1 MVVGLSGVQ
10 GQRLIQSG
18 PVDKKPEEPHKLT
31 RTASD
36 LDMNSYWMAWIRQ
49 APGKGLEW
57 VIKLQ
62 NGSDGNCKDSLKS
75 RFSISKNGSNNI
87 VTLEGK
93 RIKTEDTAVYYC
105 VRYNDTQWCEANYFD
120 YWGKGTM
127 VTVSSVSKSPSVSLL
142 SGPIGT
148 TQYLMCMI
156 EDFTPNKVTVT
167 WKKNDKEVE
176 GQTPTV
182 GLQPSGLYSASSL
195 LKCSSS
201 SVIYPD
207 FILLLSPFRTT
218 DGDSEPTECEKC
230 VHGQPSSAG
239 LCHQWYRPEHSGWY
253 HYHLAGQRK

>member
-1 MVVGLSGVQ
+1 SDWISHILMCVQ

-18 PVDKKPEEPHKLT
+18 PVVKKPEEPHKLT
-31 RTASD
+31 CTASD

-57 VIKLQ
+57 VATITHNSRSTFYPQSVQGRFIISRDNSIKQVYLQ
-62 NGSDGNCKDSLKS
+62 MNSL
-75 RFSISKNGSNNI
+75 
-87 VTLEGK
+87 
-93 RIKTEDTAVYYC
+93 KTEDSAVYYC
-105 VRYNDTQWCEANYFD
+105 ARDTVTQEHDLYKNNKDVCHMKPSYFD

-195 LKCSSS
+195 LKVNKTEWNNKVNYSCVVQGGPMSTKS
-201 SVIYPD
+201 SVLP
-207 FILLLSPFRTT
+207 
-218 DGDSEPTECEKC
+218 
-230 VHGQPSSAG
+230 
-239 LCHQWYRPEHSGWY
+239 
-253 HYHLAGQRK
+253 

>member
-1 MVVGLSGVQ
+1 MVIGLSGVQ

-18 PVDKKPEEPHKLT
+18 PVVKKPEEPHKLT
-31 RTASD
+31 CTASD

-57 VIKLQ
+57 VATITHNSRSTFYPQSVQGRFIISRDNSIKQVYLQ
-62 NGSDGNCKDSLKS
+62 MN
-75 RFSISKNGSNNI
+75 R
-87 VTLEGK
+87 K

-195 LKCSSS
+195 LKVNKTEWNNKVNYSCVVQGGPMSTKS
-201 SVIYPD
+201 SVLP
-207 FILLLSPFRTT
+207 
-218 DGDSEPTECEKC
+218 
-230 VHGQPSSAG
+230 
-239 LCHQWYRPEHSGWY
+239 
-253 HYHLAGQRK
+253 